1 MSLGSKAVGDE
12 FVNGQERSFAAR
24 KQYITNLKTPLF
36 QLLKSLWVKCPKT
49 FRLEGISHFFTLSP
63 FHLYWALA
71 IFSPFH
77 SFTFKSPFTFSPLK
91 ALSPFPCLINRKVT
105 KKFSP
110 RNAKRVLMCLFCILE
125 RKIYITT
132 CCFSSHPLV
141 PTTILYPLVKVARGK
156 ILTQQ
161 HNFLFEGVLFF
172 RIFAL
177 WLRPN
182 HFIL

>member
-1 MSLGSKAVGDE
+1 MGA
-12 FVNGQERSFAAR
+12 
-24 KQYITNLKTPLF
+24 
-36 QLLKSLWVKCPKT
+36 
-49 FRLEGISHFFTLSP
+49 
-63 FHLYWALA
+63 A

-77 SFTFKSPFTFSPLK
+77 PFTFSPCKSLFTFSPFHPFTFSPLK

-110 RNAKRVLMCLFCILE
+110 RNAKRLLMCLFCILE